1 MTGLSLAVFLSLS
14 AAAKSAA
21 PPPPDDDTQA
31 AKKYFQWAQNLYK
44 QARYSEAIGKF
55 EEAYRLKPHPT
66 IFFNI
71 GRCYEQLGDINKAL
85 KNYREYLRI
94 VPDAKDREL
103 VTDAISNLERRLRE
117 QGVQHLSVLSDPTGA
132 RSSVD
137 GKYVGLTPLA
147 IELPPG
153 NHRLTLAKEGYD
165 TVEKG
170 FVLSADKSMELEVA
184 LKLQA
189 PAAPPTPPPAVA
201 TSAQPKTAVEPVK
214 SSTGGPAPAGAV
226 TKEEPKPGFL
236 SQRKIA
242 LAAAGG
248 AVVAGVAGLVMGL
261 LANSASAS
269 LLGMQH
275 EGPEAQR
282 LHDQAKQMAL
292 GANIAFGVAGVALVA
307 AVVMFFVEPMLGG
320 KSKG

>member
-14 AAAKSAA
+14 AAAKGA
-21 PPPPDDDTQA
+21 PPPPDVDTQA

-44 QARYSEAIGKF
+44 QARYAEAIGKF

-103 VTDAISNLERRLRE
+103 VTDAIANLERRLKE
-117 QGVQHLSVLSDPTGA
+117 QGVQHLSVLSDPTGT
-132 RSSVD
+132 RVSVD

-153 NHRLTLAKEGYD
+153 NHRLTLAKDGYE

-170 FVLSADKSMELEVA
+170 FVLAADKSMELEVS
-184 LKLQA
+184 LKMAA
-189 PAAPPTPPPAVA
+189 PAAPPPPPPVA
-201 TSAQPKTAVEPVK
+201 AKPEPAKAEPAKSATLTPA
-214 SSTGGPAPAGAV
+214 SSAV
-226 TKEEPKPGFL
+226 TKEGEQKPGFL

-242 LAAAGG
+242 LAAGGG
-248 AVVAGVAGLVMGL
+248 AVVAGVAGLIMGI
-261 LANSASAS
+261 LADSSAKT

-275 EGPEAQR
+275 DGAEAQR
-282 LHDQAKQMAL
+282 LHDQAKQMAM
-292 GANIAFGVAGVALVA
+292 GANIAYAIAGVALVA

-320 KSKG
+320 SKNKS